1 MKFGGFGGMKNYG
14 LYVGGDW
21 VKTKEKFDVLD
32 RYTGEPFV
40 TISQASKEHVDLAVQ
55 SARRSFNE
63 VKLSPYERYEV
74 LFKLSQLVRENT
86 ETLAET
92 LVREV
97 GKPIK
102 EARLEVKGVAGNY
115 EVLAEEAKRITGE
128 MVPIDAN
135 PGSEK
140 RIAFTLRVPAGIVCA
155 IAPFNYPL
163 SLMTSKVGAAI
174 AAGNTVILKPT
185 QQSPVSACQ
194 LMELLLEAGLPP
206 EHAQLVLGSGSTA
219 GEWLLQNQDINFYS
233 LTGSTEVGDH
243 ITRTIGL
250 RRCAMEL
257 GSNAAV
263 IVHKDA
269 DVKKAAT
276 ACAQRGFYHAGQ
288 VCISIQRIY
297 VHKDIEEEFIGEATR
312 YAESLVLGNPME
324 ETTTLGPMISEKEV
338 QRVAEWVDEAVKQG
352 AKVII
357 GGKPHGERFYLP
369 TILTNTKP
377 DMKVVCEEV
386 FGPLV
391 VIEPYE
397 DFDDAIKATN
407 DSKYGLQ
414 AGVFTQD
421 IGLAMKA
428 AKEIECGGV
437 MINDTAYYKV
447 RNMPYGG
454 MKHSGFGKEGGKY
467 AIREM
472 TEEKII
478 VLNL

>member
-1 MKFGGFGGMKNYG
+1 MDNYG
-14 LYVGGDW
+14 LYIGGEWIDTA
-21 VKTKEKFDVLD
+21 KRFDVLD
-32 RYTGEPFV
+32 RYTGKPFV

-55 SARRSFNE
+55 SARGSFNE

-74 LFKLSQLVRENT
+74 LSKLSRLVRENA
-86 ETLAET
+86 EMLAET

-97 GKPIK
+97 GKPIR

-128 MVPIDAN
+128 MVPVEAN
-135 PGSEK
+135 PGSEN
-140 RIAFTLRVPAGIVCA
+140 RMAFTLRVPVGIVCA

-185 QQSPVSACQ
+185 QQSPVTACQ

-206 EHAQLVLGSGSTA
+206 QHAQLVLGSGSTV
-219 GEWLLQNQDINFYS
+219 GEWLLQNPDINFYS
-233 LTGSTEVGDH
+233 LTGSTEVGEH

-263 IVHKDA
+263 IVHNDA

-288 VCISIQRIY
+288 VCISVQRIY
-297 VHKDIEEEFIGEATR
+297 VHQDVQEEFIKEATR

-338 QRVAEWVDEAVKQG
+338 RRVAEWVEEAVEQG
-352 AKVII
+352 AKVVT

-369 TILTNTKP
+369 TILTNVKA

-391 VIEPYE
+391 VVDTYE
-397 DFDDAIKATN
+397 DFNDAIKATN

-414 AGVFTQD
+414 AGVFAQD
-421 IGLAMKA
+421 IDLAMKA
-428 AKEIECGGV
+428 AREIECGGV

-454 MKHSGFGKEGGKY
+454 MKRSGFGKEGGKY
-467 AIREM
+467 AISEM

>member
-1 MKFGGFGGMKNYG
+1 MDNYG
-14 LYVGGDW
+14 LYIGGEW
-21 VKTKEKFDVLD
+21 VSTEKKFEVVD
-32 RYTGEPFV
+32 RYTGEPFA
-40 TISQASKEHVDLAVQ
+40 TISQASKEQVDLAVQ
-55 SARRSFNE
+55 SARGSFNTA
-63 VKLSPYERYEV
+63 KLSPYKRFEV
-74 LFKLSQLVRENT
+74 LHKLSQLVRENADK
-86 ETLAET
+86 LAET

-97 GKPIK
+97 GKPIR

-128 MVPIDAN
+128 MVPIEAN
-135 PGSEK
+135 VGSEN
-140 RIAFTLRVPAGIVCA
+140 RLAFTLRVPVGIVCA

-194 LMELLLEAGLPP
+194 LMELILEAGLPP
-206 EHAQLVLGSGSTA
+206 EHAQLILGSGSTA
-219 GEWLLQNQDINFYS
+219 GEWLLQNQDINFYT
-233 LTGSTEVGDH
+233 LTGSSEVGEH

-269 DVKKAAT
+269 DVKEAAN
-276 ACAQRGFYHAGQ
+276 ACARRGFYHAGQ
-288 VCISIQRIY
+288 VCISVQRIY
-297 VHKDIEEEFIGEATR
+297 VHKDIQKEFIEEATR
-312 YAESLVLGNPME
+312 YAESLVMGNPMDE
-324 ETTTLGPMISEKEV
+324 STTLGPMISKSEV
-338 QRVAEWVDEAVKQG
+338 QRVGEWVDEAVAQG
-352 AKVII
+352 AKIVT
-357 GGKPHGERFYLP
+357 GGNPHEERFYLP
-369 TILTNTKP
+369 TILTNVKP
-377 DMKVVCEEV
+377 DMKVACEEV
-386 FGPLV
+386 FGPLI
-391 VIEPYE
+391 VIDTYE

-407 DSKYGLQ
+407 DSVYGLQ

-428 AKEIECGGV
+428 AREIECGGV
-437 MINDTAYYKV
+437 MINDTAYYKT

-454 MKHSGFGKEGGKY
+454 VKRSGFGKEGGPY

>member
-1 MKFGGFGGMKNYG
+1 MKNYG
-14 LYVGGDW
+14 LYVGGTW
-21 VKTKEKFDVLD
+21 IETEEKFDVLD
-32 RYTGEPFV
+32 RYTGKPFL

-55 SARRSFNE
+55 SARRSFNTVE
-63 VKLSPYERYEV
+63 LSPYERYKV
-74 LFKLSQLVRENT
+74 LSKLSQLVTENA
-86 ETLAET
+86 EMLAET

-97 GKPIK
+97 GKPIR

-128 MVPIDAN
+128 MVPVDAN

-140 RIAFTLRVPAGIVCA
+140 RIAFTLRVPVGIVCA

-185 QQSPVSACQ
+185 QQSPVTACQ
-194 LMELLLEAGLPP
+194 LMELILEAGLPP
-206 EHAQLVLGSGSTA
+206 EHAQLILGSGSTA
-219 GEWLLQNQDINFYS
+219 GEWLLQNQDINFYT
-233 LTGSTEVGDH
+233 LTGSAEVGEH
-243 ITRTIGL
+243 ITRSIGL

-269 DVKKAAT
+269 DVKKAAF

-297 VHKDIEEEFIGEATR
+297 VHKDIQEEFIAEATR

-324 ETTTLGPMISEKEV
+324 ETTTLGPMINEQEV
-338 QRVAEWVDEAVKQG
+338 LRVAEWIDEAVEQG
-352 AKVII
+352 AKVVT
-357 GGKPHGERFYLP
+357 GGKSQGERFYLP
-369 TILTNTKP
+369 TILTHVKP
-377 DMKVVCEEV
+377 DMKVVCEEI
-386 FGPLV
+386 FGP
-391 VIEPYE
+391 VIVIDTYE
-397 DFDDAIKATN
+397 EFEDAIKATN
-407 DSKYGLQ
+407 NSKYGLQ

-454 MKHSGFGKEGGKY
+454 MKRSGFGKEGGKY
-467 AIREM
+467 AIQEM

>member
-1 MKFGGFGGMKNYG
+1 MNNYG
-14 LYVGGDW
+14 LYVGGEW
-21 VKTKEKFDVLD
+21 VDTEQRFDVLD
-32 RYTGEPFV
+32 RYTGKPFV

-63 VKLSPYERYEV
+63 VKLSPHERYEV
-74 LFKLSQLVRENT
+74 LSKLSHLVRENA

-128 MVPIDAN
+128 MVPVEAN
-135 PGSEK
+135 PGSEN
-140 RIAFTLRVPAGIVCA
+140 RMAFTLRVPVGIVCA

-174 AAGNTVILKPT
+174 AAGNTVVLKPT
-185 QQSPVSACQ
+185 QQSPVTACQ
-194 LMELLLEAGLPP
+194 LMELILQAGLPP
-206 EHAQLVLGSGSTA
+206 EHAQLVLGSGSTV
-219 GEWLLQNQDINFYS
+219 GEWLLQNPDINFYS
-233 LTGSTEVGDH
+233 LTGSTEVGEH

-269 DVKKAAT
+269 DVKKAAI
-276 ACAQRGFYHAGQ
+276 ACAQRGFYNAGQ

-297 VHKDIEEEFIGEATR
+297 VHKDVQEEFIEEATR

-338 QRVAEWVDEAVKQG
+338 RRVAEWVEEAVKQG
-352 AKVII
+352 AKVVT
-357 GGKPHGERFYLP
+357 GGKPQGERFYLP
-369 TILTNTKP
+369 TILTNVKP

-391 VIEPYE
+391 VIDTYE
-397 DFDDAIKATN
+397 DFEDAIKATN
-407 DSKYGLQ
+407 NSIYGLQ

-421 IGLAMKA
+421 IDLAMKA
-428 AKEIECGGV
+428 AREIECGGV

-454 MKHSGFGKEGGKY
+454 MKLSGFGKEGGKY

>member
-1 MKFGGFGGMKNYG
+1 MDNHG
-14 LYVGGDW
+14 LYVGGEW
-21 VKTKEKFDVLD
+21 VDTEQRFDVLD
-32 RYTGEPFV
+32 RYTGKPFV

-63 VKLSPYERYEV
+63 VKLSPYDRYEV
-74 LFKLSQLVRENT
+74 LSKLSLLVRENG
-86 ETLAET
+86 EKLAET

-97 GKPIK
+97 GKPIR

-128 MVPIDAN
+128 MVPVEAN
-135 PGSEK
+135 PGSEH
-140 RIAFTLRVPAGIVCA
+140 RLAFTLRVPVGIVCA

-185 QQSPVSACQ
+185 QQSPVTACQ
-194 LMELLLEAGLPP
+194 LMELILQAGLPP
-206 EHAQLVLGSGSTA
+206 EHAQLVLGSGSTV
-219 GEWLLQNQDINFYS
+219 GEWLLQNPDINFYS
-233 LTGSTEVGDH
+233 LTGSTEVGEH

-276 ACAQRGFYHAGQ
+276 TCAQRGFYHAGQ

-297 VHKDIEEEFIGEATR
+297 VHKDVQEEFIEEATR

-338 QRVAEWVDEAVKQG
+338 RRVAEWVEEAVKQG
-352 AKVII
+352 AKVVT
-357 GGKPHGERFYLP
+357 GGKPQGERFYLP
-369 TILTNTKP
+369 TILTNVKP

-391 VIEPYE
+391 VIDTYE
-397 DFDDAIKATN
+397 DFEDAIKATN
-407 DSKYGLQ
+407 NSIYGLQ

-421 IGLAMKA
+421 IDLAMKA
-428 AKEIECGGV
+428 AREIECGGV

-454 MKHSGFGKEGGKY
+454 MKRSGFGKEGGKY
-467 AIREM
+467 AINEM

>member
-1 MKFGGFGGMKNYG
+1 MKNYG
-14 LYVGGDW
+14 LYVGGEW
-21 VKTKEKFDVLD
+21 VDTEVKFDVLD
-32 RYTGEPFV
+32 RYTGKPFV
-40 TISQASKEHVDLAVQ
+40 SISQASKEHVDLAVQ
-55 SARRSFNE
+55 SARKSFNS
-63 VKLSPYERYEV
+63 VKLSPYERYKV
-74 LFKLSQLVRENT
+74 LFKLAQLIRDNT
-86 ETLAET
+86 EELAKT

-102 EARLEVKGVAGNY
+102 EARLEVKGVAENY
-115 EVLAEEAKRITGE
+115 ENLAEEAKRITGE
-128 MVPIDAN
+128 MVPVDAN
-135 PGSEK
+135 PGSES
-140 RIAFTLRVPAGIVCA
+140 RIAFTLRVPVGIVCA

-194 LMELLLEAGLPP
+194 LVELILEAGLPP
-206 EHAQLVLGSGSTA
+206 EHAQLILGSGSTA
-219 GEWLLQNQDINFYS
+219 GEWLLENQDINFYT
-233 LTGSTEVGDH
+233 LTGSAEVGEH
-243 ITRTIGL
+243 ITRSIGL

-269 DVKKAAT
+269 DVKKAAV

-297 VHKDIEEEFIGEATR
+297 VHKDIQEAFIAEATR
-312 YAESLVLGNPME
+312 FAESLVMGNPME
-324 ETTTLGPMISEKEV
+324 ETTTLGPMISEKDV
-338 QRVAEWVDEAVKQG
+338 LRVAEWVDEAVSQG
-352 AKVII
+352 AKVVT
-357 GGKPHGERFYLP
+357 GGKPQGERFYLP
-369 TILTNTKP
+369 TILTNVKP
-377 DMKVVCEEV
+377 DMKVVCEEI
-386 FGPLV
+386 FGP
-391 VIEPYE
+391 VIVIDTYE
-397 DFDDAIKATN
+397 HFEDAIKATN
-407 DSKYGLQ
+407 NSQYGLQ

-421 IGLAMKA
+421 INLAMKA

-454 MKHSGFGKEGGKY
+454 MKRSGFGKEGGKY

-478 VLNL
+478 VLNI